1 MIHYHKTQL
10 GIDALQQRQ
19 LQLNARQRRLLVL
32 IGTDDF
38 EQLGDQF
45 KQRIATPELIEQL
58 LEMGLI
64 RSAVNEPAKAETPAP
79 AQAEPQSEAAS
90 TLRSEIK
97 TTLNTPV
104 PKLVEKWVEHIIT
117 PSSAAKVPEA
127 EPAIIAPESP
137 VLNSEVPPAVV
148 SEPEPAPLVALSF
161 EDTQQLMASL
171 LQRYCG
177 LMAKQL
183 ILRIQAAPDIRS
195 LKLCQM
201 QWITELQ
208 ESRLPPKELN
218 HALQQINFSLQS
230 LQST

>member
-32 IGTDDF
+32 IGTEDF

-64 RSAVNEPAKAETPAP
+64 SFAATEPAEAEILVP

-104 PKLVEKWVEHIIT
+104 PKLVEKWVEHIIA
-117 PSSAAKVPEA
+117 PSSAAKVAEA
-127 EPAIIAPESP
+127 EPAAIAPEIP
-137 VLNSEVPPAVV
+137 VLEIEVPPEV
-148 SEPEPAPLVALSF
+148 EPEPEPLVALSF
-161 EDTQQLMASL
+161 EDTKQLMASL

>member
-32 IGTDDF
+32 IGTEDF

-64 RSAVNEPAKAETPAP
+64 SSAATEPAEAEILVP
-79 AQAEPQSEAAS
+79 AQAEPQSEAVS

-104 PKLVEKWVEHIIT
+104 PKLVEKWVEHIIA
-117 PSSAAKVPEA
+117 PSSAAKVAEA
-127 EPAIIAPESP
+127 EPAAIAPEIP
-137 VLNSEVPPAVV
+137 VLEIEVPPEV
-148 SEPEPAPLVALSF
+148 EPEPLVALRF
-161 EDTQQLMASL
+161 EDTKQLMASL

-230 LQST
+230 LQSA